1 MQHYVILIAVSISYI
16 LLDETKISNN
26 TEAIEDSMYF

>member
-1 MQHYVILIAVSISYI
+1 MQHYVILIAVSILYI